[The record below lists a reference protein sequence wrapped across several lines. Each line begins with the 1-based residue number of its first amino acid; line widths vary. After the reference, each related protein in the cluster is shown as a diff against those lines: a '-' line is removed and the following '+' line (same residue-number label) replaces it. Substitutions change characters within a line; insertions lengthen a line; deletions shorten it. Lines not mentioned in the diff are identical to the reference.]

1 MSYSIIRMQKM
12 KLPAIKGIQ
21 IHNQREKES
30 ETNPDINYEDS
41 HLNYDLINGQKQID
55 YKEKIDQ
62 IIAENVTSNKAIRKD
77 AVRLSEFLITS
88 DKEFFDKISPSEAKR
103 YFETAYEF
111 LADRYG
117 EKNLIYAT
125 VHNDEKTPHMH
136 VGFVPVT
143 EDGRLSAKDFFGQK
157 SKLVSLQDDFNKFL
171 KENDFDLER
180 GVSSSRKHLETG
192 KLKALTFQDMEKE
205 AQQKYERTMDQIQN
219 IDDQTKSIDSIE
231 PKKILGLVGMK
242 ESDYQSLV
250 TYAKNGV
257 AYQAQLENLQN
268 ELEQTKKEV
277 VQLKEDMQIGQN
289 KIRHYY
295 KEVQVENEDL
305 KENLEVLADK
315 KAIEKMQ
322 NSDLVVKHSEL
333 IDKYK
338 ELIGKF
344 NERGQTA
351 NQMIRDLKQK
361 MNDLRLENRSYQNE
375 NRDLKLENGTLKE
388 KLLQISK
395 EFSAYKEKIGHVLHA
410 QIDRIKTFLRI
421 HDVDRSKIKLL
432 ESRQDKYVQDS
443 LEKLQKPQIEKQR
456 SMEIER

>member
-1 MSYSIIRMQKM
+1 MQKM

-88 DKEFFDKISPSEAKR
+88 DKEFFDKIPPSEAKR

-171 KENDFDLER
+171 KEND
-180 GVSSSRKHLETG
+180 
-192 KLKALTFQDMEKE
+192 
-205 AQQKYERTMDQIQN
+205 
-219 IDDQTKSIDSIE
+219 
-231 PKKILGLVGMK
+231 
-242 ESDYQSLV
+242 
-250 TYAKNGV
+250 
-257 AYQAQLENLQN
+257 
-268 ELEQTKKEV
+268 
-277 VQLKEDMQIGQN
+277 
-289 KIRHYY
+289 
-295 KEVQVENEDL
+295 
-305 KENLEVLADK
+305 
-315 KAIEKMQ
+315 
-322 NSDLVVKHSEL
+322 
-333 IDKYK
+333 
-338 ELIGKF
+338 
-344 NERGQTA
+344 
-351 NQMIRDLKQK
+351 
-361 MNDLRLENRSYQNE
+361 
-375 NRDLKLENGTLKE
+375 
-388 KLLQISK
+388 
-395 EFSAYKEKIGHVLHA
+395 
-410 QIDRIKTFLRI
+410 
-421 HDVDRSKIKLL
+421 
-432 ESRQDKYVQDS
+432 
-443 LEKLQKPQIEKQR
+443 
-456 SMEIER
+456 